1 MFKREILEKVERDF
15 HARRKYEEQ
24 AAAQRVRE
32 LEEKNEALRLLGLQK
47 RTFAARV
54 LGESLKGKEGLEAR
68 IAKLRAEHA
77 AVSQAYDKV
86 LEDMGYS
93 HEYILPRISC
103 KDCNDTG
110 YFQGKMCHCLK
121 KKAVKEGYRA
131 SGIGKLLE
139 KQRFDNFDL
148 NFYSDRPEA
157 PGKDS
162 PREMMQ
168 EIYDF
173 CRHYAETFTL
183 ESPSLLFIG
192 GTGLGK
198 THLSSAIAGTV
209 IERAYDVVYESAPA
223 VAAIFEKERFESEE
237 DALGTRRLME
247 AELLIL
253 DDLGTEPSTKT
264 SSSAIYRLINHR
276 VLVNNLPTII
286 STNLTYRQLEKEYD
300 SAVLSRLLG
309 EFNVKLFRG
318 EDIRMARLKME

>member
-15 HARRKYEEQ
+15 HAKRKYEEH
-24 AAAQRVRE
+24 AAEMRVRE
-32 LEEKNEALRLLGLQK
+32 LEEKNEALRQLGLQK
-47 RTFAARV
+47 RSFAARV
-54 LGESLKGKEGLEAR
+54 LGESLKGKEGLDAR
-68 IAKLRAEHA
+68 IAKIRSEHA
-77 AVSQAYDKV
+77 AVSQAYDQV
-86 LEDMGYS
+86 LADMGYS
-93 HEYILPRISC
+93 RDYILPRISC
-103 KDCNDTG
+103 KLCNDTG
-110 YFQGKMCHCLK
+110 YYQGKMCSCLK

-168 EIYDF
+168 EIYEF
-173 CRHYAETFTL
+173 CRHYAETFTT

-223 VAAIFEKERFESEE
+223 VAAIFEKERFASEE

>member
-24 AAAQRVRE
+24 AATQRVRE
-32 LEEKNEALRLLGLQK
+32 LEEKNEALRLLGVQK
-47 RTFAARV
+47 RAFAARV

-68 IAKLRAEHA
+68 VAKLRAEHA

-93 HEYILPRISC
+93 PDYALPRIAC
-103 KDCNDTG
+103 KDCKDTG

-121 KKAVKEGYRA
+121 KLAVKEGYRA
-131 SGIGKLLE
+131 SGIGKLLD

-148 NFYSDRPEA
+148 SFYSDRPEA

-173 CRHYAETFTL
+173 CRHYAENFTTK
-183 ESPSLLFIG
+183 SPSLLFIG

-276 VLVNNLPTII
+276 VLVNDLPTII

>member
-1 MFKREILEKVERDF
+1 MFKREILEKVEKDF

-47 RTFAARV
+47 RSFGPLV
-54 LGESLKGKEGLEAR
+54 LAESLKGREGLDAR
-68 IAKLRAEHA
+68 IAKIRAEHK
-77 AVSQAYDKV
+77 AVSQAYEKV

-93 HEYILPRISC
+93 KEYILPRITCQDC
-103 KDCNDTG
+103 KDTG

-121 KKAVKEGYRA
+121 KKAIEEGYRA

-148 NFYSDRPEA
+148 SFYSTAPEA

-162 PREMMQ
+162 PREVME
-168 EIYDF
+168 EIFEF
-173 CRHYAETFTL
+173 CRDYAENFSL
-183 ESPSLLFIG
+183 DSPSLLFIG

-198 THLSSAIAGTV
+198 THLSSAIAGTI
-209 IERAYDVVYESAPA
+209 IERAFDVVYESAPA
-223 VAAIFEKERFESEE
+223 VASIFEKERFESEE

-253 DDLGTEPSTKT
+253 DDLGTEPSTRT
-264 SSSAIYRLINHR
+264 SSSAIYRLINQR
-276 VLVNNLPTII
+276 VLVSGLPTII

-309 EFNVKLFRG
+309 EFNVKFFRG
-318 EDIRMARLKME
+318 EDIRMAKLRR

>member
-15 HARRKYEEQ
+15 HAKRKYEEH
-24 AAAQRVRE
+24 AAEMRVRE

-47 RTFAARV
+47 RSFAARV
-54 LGESLKGKEGLEAR
+54 LGESLKGKDGLDAR
-68 IAKLRAEHA
+68 IAKIRSEHA
-77 AVSQAYDKV
+77 AVSQAYDQV
-86 LEDMGYS
+86 LADMGYS
-93 HEYILPRISC
+93 RDYILPRISC
-103 KDCNDTG
+103 KLCNDTG
-110 YFQGKMCHCLK
+110 YYQGKMCSCLK

-168 EIYDF
+168 EIYEF
-173 CRHYAETFTL
+173 CRHYAETFTT

-223 VAAIFEKERFESEE
+223 VAAIFEKERFDSEE

>member
-1 MFKREILEKVERDF
+1 MFKREILEKVEKDF
-15 HARRKYEEQ
+15 HARRKFQEQ
-24 AAAQRVRE
+24 DAVRRVRE
-32 LEEKNEALRLLGLQK
+32 LEDQNEALRILGEMK
-47 RTFAARV
+47 RSFAARV

-68 IAKLRAEHA
+68 VDKLRGEHERISAE
-77 AVSQAYDKV
+77 YDALLV
-86 LEDMGYS
+86 EMGYS
-93 HEYILPRISC
+93 KDYILPRISC

-121 KKAVKEGYRA
+121 KEAVKEGYRA

-148 NFYSDRPEA
+148 NFYSTIPEA

-162 PREMMQ
+162 PREVME
-168 EIYDF
+168 EIFEY
-173 CRHYAETFTL
+173 CRHYAETFTTD
-183 ESPSLLFIG
+183 SPSLLFIG

-264 SSSAIYRLINHR
+264 SSSAIYRLINQR
-276 VLVNNLPTII
+276 VLVSGLPTII

-309 EFNVKLFRG
+309 EFGVKFFRG